1 MLMRKVWPM
10 YVWKFDKLIIVTDSN
25 FNALFYKVSSVIDF
39 IIIILH
45 HFSPLFKL
53 VNINESKNK
62 TKGKLFCL

>member
-10 YVWKFDKLIIVTDSN
+10 YVWKFDKLIIVTDSK

-53 VNINESKNK
+53 ANINESKNK

>member
-1 MLMRKVWPM
+1 MLMKKVWPM
-10 YVWKFDKLIIVTDSN
+10 YVWKFDKPIIVTDSK

>member
-1 MLMRKVWPM
+1 MLMKKVWPM
-10 YVWKFDKLIIVTDSN
+10 YVWKFDKLIIVTDSK

>member
-10 YVWKFDKLIIVTDSN
+10 YVWKFDKLIIVTDSK

>member
-10 YVWKFDKLIIVTDSN
+10 YVWKFDKLIIVTDSK

-62 TKGKLFCL
+62 TKGKLFYL

>member
-10 YVWKFDKLIIVTDSN
+10 YVWKFDKLIIVTDSK

-45 HFSPLFKL
+45 HFSALFKL